1 MKTVRHTV
9 LSALLFLPMWLAGPV
24 LAQDAWASEEAR
36 EEAVAW
42 VAANREATIQSI
54 VDTWRGVIEQR
65 GGHASQLESTL
76 QHARNETLVKAREA
90 QSLDELNALLAGR

>member
-1 MKTVRHTV
+1 MKPVRH
-9 LSALLFLPMWLAGPV
+9 ALMGAFLFLPVWLAGPA

-54 VDTWRGVIEQR
+54 VDTWQGMIEQR
-65 GGHASQLESTL
+65 GGDASQLESTL
-76 QHARNETLVKAREA
+76 QHARN
-90 QSLDELNALLAGR
+90 